1 MVGSSSVALGLMV
14 PVMAAWDWDW
24 DWDWEE
30 DGRGAWRG
38 YLRRCGEMRLT

>member
-14 PVMAAWDWDW
+14 PVMAAWDWE
-24 DWDWEE
+24 EE